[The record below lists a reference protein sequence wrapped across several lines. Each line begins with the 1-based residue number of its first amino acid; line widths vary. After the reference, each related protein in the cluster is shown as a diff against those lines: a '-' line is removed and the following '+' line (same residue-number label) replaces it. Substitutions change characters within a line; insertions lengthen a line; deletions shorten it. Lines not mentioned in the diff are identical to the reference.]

1 MLHLVAQHRLRV
13 RAFTAWR
20 DWMSLRHLVDWVR
33 HRILDRLDRA
43 QISDHRIEIA
53 VGHNLIEA
61 AGHDHGD
68 WYAVPLDALAQQ
80 LLELG
85 VGVIADASFF
95 VLRNVRCGDLERRLV
110 PRRAAGKSLIH
121 DVPRR
126 TLRHMAVAAG

>member
-1 MLHLVAQHRLRV
+1 
-13 RAFTAWR
+13 
-20 DWMSLRHLVDWVR
+20 MSLRHLVDWVR

-85 VGVIADASFF
+85 VGVLPMPVSLSCVMFGAVS
-95 VLRNVRCGDLERRLV
+95 LKGGSPKTRRRKK
-110 PRRAAGKSLIH
+110 PY
-121 DVPRR
+121 P
-126 TLRHMAVAAG
+126 